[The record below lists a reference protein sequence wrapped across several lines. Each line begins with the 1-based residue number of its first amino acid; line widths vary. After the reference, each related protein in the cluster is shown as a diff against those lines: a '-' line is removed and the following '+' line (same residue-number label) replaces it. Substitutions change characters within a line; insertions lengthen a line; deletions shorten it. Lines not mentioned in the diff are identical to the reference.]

1 MDRLDLL
8 LDEKFDIDVKQY
20 WSLSVRDKNQITKII
35 INFYLNNFKMNR
47 RDILVHMSMLDFQVD
62 MALEDE
68 LYEKAEILKRVI
80 IQMKKM
86 LKSTE

>member
-35 INFYLNNFKMNR
+35 IDFYLNNFKMNR